1 MAALRLALVPYD
13 TGRAGAAARFVGFGV
28 VGNGFVNLP
37 VVGADPVVAA
47 ALAAWSP
54 AGDVSEEHAEVVLP
68 LARLWVTAAGPVDAH
83 GARRLLRAVTELAS
97 WVYSE
102 LGVTDAGTV
111 LDPCNV
117 ELWVMRV
124 NRHRSTQ
131 WRHVTRAALRS
142 VGRAV
147 NPDGWLT
154 VQPISRA
161 AAAAPYMQADEQTF
175 RLSAGLLGCVDRPAR
190 LWVAAASFGA
200 GMSGPEITVGC
211 VSDVTE
217 VDGTLT
223 IRVRGRNKRLV
234 PVRLV
239 WAGVVV
245 EAIECLEHSD
255 SGSDRFLLAQGRN
268 AANETAARL
277 APVNGEGL
285 SLRRARSTWLAAH
298 LVAGTPLLVLRV
310 LAGPV
315 SMNTLNELADG
326 VCQHPD
332 PELAWRQGRAA

>member
-1 MAALRLALVPYD
+1 MADTLVSAPFD
-13 TGRAGAAARFVGFGV
+13 TGRAGAATRFVVGV
-28 VGNGFVNLP
+28 VGIGFVNRP

-47 ALAAWSP
+47 AIAAWSP

-68 LARLWVTAAGPVDAH
+68 TVRLWVAAAGPVDAH
-83 GARRLLRAVTELAS
+83 GARRLLRAVTGLAS

-102 LGVTDAGTV
+102 LGVVDAGTV
-111 LDPCNV
+111 LDPGNV

-124 NRHRSTQ
+124 NRRRSTQ

-154 VQPISRA
+154 VQPIGRA
-161 AAAAPYMQADEQTF
+161 AAAAPYSTSDEATF
-175 RLSAGLLGCVDRPAR
+175 RLSAGLSGCVDRPAR
-190 LWVAAASFGA
+190 LWVAAASLGA
-200 GMSGPEITVGC
+200 GMSGPEIAVGC
-211 VSDVTE
+211 VSDVAE
-217 VDGTLT
+217 EDGTLT
-223 IRVRGRNKRLV
+223 VRVRGRNSRLV
-234 PVRLV
+234 PVRSV
-239 WAGVVV
+239 WAGPVV
-245 EAIECLEHSD
+245 EAVECLEHSG
-255 SGSDRFLLAQGRN
+255 SGPDRFFVAQGRN

-277 APVNGEGL
+277 APVYGEGL

-315 SMNTLNELADG
+315 SANTLNVLAAG
-326 VCQHPD
+326 VCERPD
-332 PELAWRQGRAA
+332 PELAWRQGRGA